1 MNSERLVSIIC
12 EYNPFHFGHL
22 HQLKLLQNDFDG
34 IVCILSGDIVQR
46 GTPAVASKYLRA
58 EAALRSGA
66 NLVLELP
73 IPYSCASARDFA
85 AAGVH
90 IAECVGSDHLAF
102 GAEDPGLLFEIAGQA
117 SSESFAEELK
127 TLIDERKNLS
137 YPAAFSML
145 IGEKL
150 GEDAEKASQKPNN
163 ILSLEY
169 LAAMRGKRIKPFVV
183 ERKRNLLSS
192 SQIRAIADEK
202 TMLGELPEQSR
213 KVFCGSA
220 GLDFPRDP
228 KRLDPYYIGTLRSLV
243 SASVGEDLY
252 SAPRDLINKAIAASL
267 RVSTVEEL
275 VAACVDRNYTAAR
288 VRRAVNSLVFGIK
301 TEAVGRLPP
310 YTCVLA
316 ADSKGRGILR
326 GIKNE
331 NRIEIVTKPVS
342 AYEKSV
348 DTRNAFALSKRI
360 EDIIALSAPNGGEVF
375 KGKSPKVID

>member
-1 MNSERLVSIIC
+1 MNSESLVSVIC
-12 EYNPFHFGHL
+12 EYNPFHYGHL
-22 HQLKLLQNDFDG
+22 YQLGHLKNRFDG

-73 IPYSCASARDFA
+73 VPYSCASARDFA

-90 IAECVGSDHLAF
+90 IAECIGSDHLAF
-102 GAEDPGLLFEIAGQA
+102 GAEDPELIFDIAEVV
-117 SSESFAEELK
+117 SSESFSEELK
-127 TLIDERKNLS
+127 RLIDGQKNLS
-137 YPAAFSML
+137 YPAAFSKL
-145 IGEKL
+145 IAERL
-150 GEDAEKASQKPNN
+150 GKEAAAASEKPNN

-169 LAAMRGKRIKPFVV
+169 ISAMRGKRIKPFVV
-183 ERKRNLLSS
+183 ERRRNLLSS
-192 SQIRAIADEK
+192 SEIRALSDAEA
-202 TMLGELPEQSR
+202 MLKELPVHSR
-213 KVFCGSA
+213 KVFCDSLGT
-220 GLDFPRDP
+220 DFPRDP
-228 KRLDPYYIGTLRSLV
+228 KRLDSFYIGTLRSLV
-243 SASVGEDLY
+243 SVPVGDDFY
-252 SAPRDLINKAIAASL
+252 SAPRDLINKAVAASF
-267 RVSTVEEL
+267 RVSTVDGL

-301 TEAVGRLPP
+301 TEAVKRLPP

-316 ADSKGRGILR
+316 ADSKGRSILR

-331 NRIEIVTKPVS
+331 NRIEIVTKPVA

-348 DTRNAFALSKRI
+348 NTRTAFALSKRI
-360 EDIIALSAPNGGEVF
+360 EDIIALSAPDGGDVS